1 MTEVL
6 RKDNNIY
13 VKSYYDND
21 FVIAAKQINGK
32 WENPYWV
39 FDEENMDLVEKIVL
53 KHYGYKLGDDIVKIE
68 YKAEDFTYENL
79 VIVGTKKTVER
90 RRRRTPVNLF
100 DTIVVSGGFNNWSG
114 SERNP
119 QLGTDYGTVLRTTI
133 SKSFLNMLTDEEK
146 SKIKV
151 IETKLKKDEL
161 LQEKE
166 RLEKRLIEIDMLLKQ
181 FEN

>member
-1 MTEVL
+1 M
-6 RKDNNIY
+6 
-13 VKSYYDND
+13 
-21 FVIAAKQINGK
+21 
-32 WENPYWV
+32 
-39 FDEENMDLVEKIVL
+39 
-53 KHYGYKLGDDIVKIE
+53 
-68 YKAEDFTYENL
+68 
-79 VIVGTKKTVER
+79 
-90 RRRRTPVNLF
+90 NLF
-100 DTIVVSGGFNNWSG
+100 DTIVVSGGFNDWSG

-133 SKSFLNMLTDEEK
+133 SKSFLNMLTDKEK